1 VRATTLLNRLLDL
14 PGISVV
20 AAAWHG
26 RQLVVD
32 VRLRR
37 QLLQCPRCGYTTGAG
52 YDSRV
57 VPSWWRSMD
66 YGPHE
71 VIVRTLLR
79 RLVCPE
85 HGVRVQ
91 GVPFGRHRALFT
103 RDFEDVTAFWATKTD
118 KTTISRALRIDWDT
132 VGRICERVVAD
143 GLDPDRLDGLVNIG
157 VDEVS
162 WKKHHHYITLVTDH
176 SSKKVVWGKAGKDTA
191 TLDAFFD
198 EIGPD
203 QAAGIEAVSMDM
215 GPAYAKSVRAAG
227 HAPQATICYDPF
239 HAVKIVTEALDTER
253 RKAWNELRHS
263 GNPEAAKKF
272 KGARWVL
279 LKKPT
284 DLSDEQA
291 ATLRKLRRRGGDVWR
306 AYSLKE
312 AFREIFAGD
321 LTVEQAGELIDRWI
335 SRASRSL
342 LPAFVKAAKTIRKH
356 REGILAALRLKINN
370 ARAEGLNSV
379 VRLVFRRARGFH
391 SPEAALALVMLTCGP
406 ITLRLPHEHPDI
418 GLTRHRQVT

>member
-1 VRATTLLNRLLDL
+1 VRVTTLLNRLLGL
-14 PGISVV
+14 PGISVTH
-20 AAAWHG
+20 AAWHG
-26 RQLVVD
+26 QQLVVD

-37 QLLQCPRCGYTTGAG
+37 QLLECPLCGYTTGAG
-52 YDSRV
+52 YDWRV

-66 YGPHE
+66 FGPYE
-71 VIVRTLLR
+71 VIVRVLLR
-79 RLVCPE
+79 RLECPE

-91 GVPFGRHRALFT
+91 AVPFARHRAQFT

-118 KTTISRALRIDWDT
+118 KTTIARALRIDWDT

-143 GLDPDRLDGLVNIG
+143 GLAADRLEGLVNIG

-162 WKKHHHYITLVTDH
+162 WKKHHHYITLITDH
-176 SSKKVVWGKAGKDTA
+176 ESKRVVWGRPGKDTA
-191 TLDAFFD
+191 TMDAFFD
-198 EIGPD
+198 QIGAD
-203 QAAGIEAVSMDM
+203 QAAGIAAVSMDM
-215 GPAYAKSVRAAG
+215 GPAYAKSVRAEG

-239 HAVKIVTEALDTER
+239 HAVKLVTEALDTER
-253 RKAWNELRHS
+253 RKVWNELRQS
-263 GNPEAAKKF
+263 DNPEAAKKF

-291 ATLRKLRRRGGDVWR
+291 ATLRRLKRRGGDLWR

-312 AFREIFAGD
+312 AFRAIFAGD
-321 LTVEQAGELIDRWI
+321 LTPDQAGELIDRWI

-356 REGILAALRLKINN
+356 REGIIAALPVQRYVHHS
-370 ARAEGLNSV
+370 RG
-379 VRLVFRRARGFH
+379 RTARGVGTG
-391 SPEAALALVMLTCGP
+391 LVRRHLHDESGSVQTP
-406 ITLRLPHEHPDI
+406 HPPLSTVTDLLPPS
-418 GLTRHRQVT
+418 TAT

>member
-1 VRATTLLNRLLDL
+1 MRATTLLNRLLGM

-26 RQLVVD
+26 QQLVID
-32 VRLRR
+32 VRLRANR
-37 QLLQCPRCGYTTGAG
+37 LACPLCGYTTGAG
-52 YDSRV
+52 YDWRV

-66 YGPHE
+66 FGPYE

-79 RLVCPE
+79 RLECPE

-91 GVPFGRHRALFT
+91 AVPFARHRAQFT

-118 KTTISRALRIDWDT
+118 KTTITRALRIDWDT
-132 VGRICERVVAD
+132 VGRICERVAAD
-143 GLDPDRLDGLVNIG
+143 GLAPDRLEGLVNIG
-157 VDEVS
+157 VDEIS

-176 SSKKVVWGKAGKDTA
+176 ESKKVVWGKAGKDTA
-191 TLDAFFD
+191 TMDAFFD

-203 QAAGIEAVSMDM
+203 QAAGIQAVSMDM
-215 GPAYAKSVRAAG
+215 APAYARSVRAVG

-239 HAVKIVTEALDTER
+239 HAVKLVTEALDVVR
-253 RKAWNELRHS
+253 RKAWNELRQS
-263 GNPEAAKKF
+263 DNPTAARKF

-284 DLSDEQA
+284 DLSDDQA

-306 AYSLKE
+306 AYTLKE
-312 AFREIFAGD
+312 AFRAIFAGD

-342 LPAFVKAAKTIRKH
+342 LPAFIKAAKTIKKH
-356 REGILAALRLKINN
+356 REGIIAALRLGINN

-391 SPEAALALVMLTCGP
+391 SPEAALALVMLACGP
-406 ITLRLPHEHPDI
+406 ITLQLPHEHPDI
-418 GLTRHRQVT
+418 GLTRHRQ